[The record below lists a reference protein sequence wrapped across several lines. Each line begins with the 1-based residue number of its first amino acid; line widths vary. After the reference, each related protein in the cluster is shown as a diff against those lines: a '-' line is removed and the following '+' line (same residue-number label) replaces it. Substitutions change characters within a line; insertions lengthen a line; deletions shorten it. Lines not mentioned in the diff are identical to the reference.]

1 MISLLFTLTACLF
14 MLFFTTQITIPWM
27 VHRPLFPMFKIKV
40 PKTNT
45 ETLISELDSTVDHLR
60 AEQEVSDG
68 LDQVIVSHKLRSI
81 KSELDNITN
90 KVDNT

>member
-1 MISLLFTLTACLF
+1 
-14 MLFFTTQITIPWM
+14 MLYFTTQITIPWM
-27 VHRPLFPMFKIKV
+27 AHQPLFPMFKTKV

-68 LDQVIVSHKLRSI
+68 LEQVIVSHQLRSI
-81 KSELDNITN
+81 KSELKNITN
-90 KVDNT
+90 KVNNT